1 MQNQDYVEAN
11 RRAWNQVAPIHA
23 EVNQAKLLQR
33 FSQPGYSV
41 LDAYETAKLQEIGV
55 VGKAVAQLACNNGR
69 ELLSIKN
76 MGAGR
81 CVGFDLSAEFIKQA
95 EALNQAAQQDCE
107 FVATSVYD
115 IPAAYDQAFDLVF
128 ITIGV
133 LSWMP
138 DIHAFFAVVGRIL
151 RPGGHLMIYEMHP
164 FLNMLDLPEETE
176 HPLQISL
183 SYFNPAATEDN
194 GLDYYTGTDYD
205 ALPNYWFA
213 HPLSVIFT
221 AMIQNQ
227 IAIAAFDEYPHD
239 ISMIFKALEPLQKV
253 PLSYILVG
261 EKNR

>member
-1 MQNQDYVEAN
+1 MQKQDYVEAN

-23 EVNQAKLLQR
+23 EVNQTRLLQS
-33 FSQPGYSV
+33 FAQPGFSV

-55 VGKAVAQLACNNGR
+55 TGKAVAQLACNNGR

-81 CVGFDLSAEFIKQA
+81 CVGFDLSAEFIKHA

-138 DIHAFFAVVGRIL
+138 DIHAFFDVVGRIL

-176 HPLQISL
+176 DPLKISL
-183 SYFNPAATEDN
+183 SYFNPAATEDS
-194 GLDYYTGTDYD
+194 GLDYYTGTNYD

-213 HPLSVIFT
+213 HPLSAIFT
-221 AMIQNQ
+221 ALIQNQ
-227 IAIAAFDEYPHD
+227 IAIVAFDEYAHD
-239 ISMIFKALEPLQKV
+239 ISLAFTAIEPLQKV
-253 PLSYILVG
+253 PLCYILVG
-261 EKNR
+261 QKN